1 MGDLNSRAKRRTL
14 CYSPDGAPSLMGKTP
29 PRPKIVRCADER
41 EQLKEILQAALDD
54 KENQRGTPGQI
65 RARWRAADK
74 ALAASTRVKDN
85 QPTDCDDAWESASEY
100 VLGE

>member
-1 MGDLNSRAKRRTL
+1 VTAILTSKFWVLAIAGVGLWATSTHAQN
-14 CYSPDGAPSLMGKTP
+14 DGPVA
-29 PRPKIVRCADER
+29 
-41 EQLKEILQAALDD
+41 DD
-54 KENQRGTPGQI
+54 KENHRGTPGQI